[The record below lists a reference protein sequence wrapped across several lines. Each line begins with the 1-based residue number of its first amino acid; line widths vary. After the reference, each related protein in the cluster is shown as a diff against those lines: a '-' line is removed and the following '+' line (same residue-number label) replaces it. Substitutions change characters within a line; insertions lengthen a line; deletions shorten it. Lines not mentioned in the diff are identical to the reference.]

1 MHDPHR
7 PIRDRN
13 EPHEPQESADPRR
26 WKALAAVSLAQFIL
40 ILDLTVVNVA
50 LPDLGA
56 DLDLSRTAFTW
67 AVSAYVLFFGG
78 LLLLGGRFADVFGT
92 RPMMQTGLVIFTLAS
107 LASGLA
113 QNETLLIGG
122 RIGQGVG
129 AALLSPAA
137 LSTITSIFHGE
148 ERTRALSVWASLGG
162 LGFATGVLVG
172 GILTSAPGWRWVFF
186 INVPVG
192 VVLLAAIRAVVP
204 LRRPDRTAGRI
215 DVLGAVTVT
224 AATGSLVYGMIN
236 AGDDGWADFET
247 LVPIAAAI
255 VLYGVFVVVERT
267 VRNPL
272 MHPSLLSR
280 RPIVTGAFLMFI
292 ASGVL
297 IADLF
302 LGSQY
307 LQHLRGLS
315 ALETGLF
322 FLPAALG
329 LLIGAIAA
337 GRLVGTIGT
346 RPVAVVGL
354 TLVAIGNGL
363 LIGLSVDGNVYVEA
377 LPGTFLFALGGGP
390 LFVCA
395 TTSALGRVGR
405 HEAGLVSG
413 VVNTF
418 NQLGAA
424 LCVAVASTVA
434 AAGLT
439 RTSSIDGFTDA
450 FTVFTVVAAV
460 AAVLVYAHPVPTADQ
475 RQAAYGC
482 WRGSRSHL
490 RHVDAHSRVAG
501 AVCLCPAV
509 LVGSGRWR
517 AAEPCYGG
525 DRAGAAACGARAHR
539 RTGCRPDGGR
549 PAWC

>member
-1 MHDPHR
+1 MHHPHH
-7 PIRDRN
+7 PVRDTD
-13 EPHEPQESADPRR
+13 EPREPQECADPRR
-26 WKALAAVSLAQFIL
+26 WKALAVISVAQFML

-67 AVSAYVLFFGG
+67 AVSAYGLVFGG
-78 LLLLGGRFADVFGT
+78 LLLLGGRFADVFGART
-92 RPMMQTGLVIFTLAS
+92 MMLTGLVIFTLAS

-122 RIGQGVG
+122 RVAQGVG

-137 LSTITSIFHGE
+137 LSTVTSIFHGE
-148 ERTRALSVWASLGG
+148 ERNKALSVWASLGG
-162 LGFATGVLVG
+162 LGFAAGVLIG
-172 GILTSAPGWRWVFF
+172 GILTSGPGWRWVFF

-192 VVLLAAIRAVVP
+192 VVLLATIRTVVP
-204 LRRPDRTAGRI
+204 PRRPARAAGRI

-224 AATGSLVYGMIN
+224 AATGSLIYGMIN
-236 AGDDGWADFET
+236 AGDAGWADLET
-247 LVPIAAAI
+247 LLPMAAAI
-255 VLYGVFVVVERT
+255 VLYAVFVVVERT

-280 RPIVTGAFLMFI
+280 RPIATGAFLMLI

-307 LQHLRGLS
+307 LQHLRDLS

-322 FLPAALG
+322 FLPAALA
-329 LLIGAIAA
+329 LMIGAIAA

-354 TLVAIGNGL
+354 ALVAIGNGL
-363 LIGLSVDGNVYVEA
+363 LIGLSADGTVYVEA

-395 TTSALGRVGR
+395 TTSALGRVGQ

-413 VVNTF
+413 IVNTF

-424 LCVAVASTVA
+424 ICVAVASTVA

-439 RTSSIDGFTDA
+439 RTPSIDGFSNA
-450 FTVFTVVAAV
+450 FTVFTIVAVVAAV
-460 AAVLVYAHPVPTADQ
+460 LSLRLVP
-475 RQAAYGC
+475 
-482 WRGSRSHL
+482 
-490 RHVDAHSRVAG
+490 
-501 AVCLCPAV
+501 
-509 LVGSGRWR
+509 SGT
-517 AAEPCYGG
+517 PQI
-525 DRAGAAACGARAHR
+525 
-539 RTGCRPDGGR
+539 TG
-549 PAWC
+549 

>member
-1 MHDPHR
+1 MHHPHH
-7 PIRDRN
+7 PVRDTD
-13 EPHEPQESADPRR
+13 EPREPQECADPRR
-26 WKALAAVSLAQFIL
+26 WKALAVISVAQFML

-56 DLDLSRTAFTW
+56 DLDLSRTGFTW
-67 AVSAYVLFFGG
+67 AVSAYGLVFGG
-78 LLLLGGRFADVFGT
+78 LLLLGGRFADVFGART
-92 RPMMQTGLVIFTLAS
+92 MMLTGLVIFTLAS

-122 RIGQGVG
+122 RVAQGVG

-137 LSTITSIFHGE
+137 LSTVTSIFHGE
-148 ERTRALSVWASLGG
+148 ERNKALSVWASLGG
-162 LGFATGVLVG
+162 LGFAAGVLIG
-172 GILTSAPGWRWVFF
+172 GILTSGPGWRWVFF

-192 VVLLAAIRAVVP
+192 VVLLATIRTVVP
-204 LRRPDRTAGRI
+204 PRRPARAAGRI

-224 AATGSLVYGMIN
+224 AATGSLIYGMIN
-236 AGDDGWADFET
+236 AGDAGWADLET
-247 LVPIAAAI
+247 LLPMAAAI
-255 VLYGVFVVVERT
+255 VLYAVFVVVERT

-280 RPIVTGAFLMFI
+280 RPIATGAFLMLI

-307 LQHLRGLS
+307 LQHLRDLS

-322 FLPAALG
+322 FLPAALA
-329 LLIGAIAA
+329 LMIGAIAA

-354 TLVAIGNGL
+354 ALVAIGNGL
-363 LIGLSVDGNVYVEA
+363 LIGLSADGTVYVEA

-395 TTSALGRVGR
+395 TTSALGRVGQ

-413 VVNTF
+413 IVNTF

-424 LCVAVASTVA
+424 ICVAVASTVA

-439 RTSSIDGFTDA
+439 RTPSIDGFSNA
-450 FTVFTVVAAV
+450 FTVFTIVAVVAAV
-460 AAVLVYAHPVPTADQ
+460 LSLRLVP
-475 RQAAYGC
+475 
-482 WRGSRSHL
+482 
-490 RHVDAHSRVAG
+490 
-501 AVCLCPAV
+501 
-509 LVGSGRWR
+509 SGT
-517 AAEPCYGG
+517 PQI
-525 DRAGAAACGARAHR
+525 
-539 RTGCRPDGGR
+539 TG
-549 PAWC
+549 

>member
-1 MHDPHR
+1 MHDPQDLV
-7 PIRDRN
+7 RDTN
-13 EPHEPQESADPRR
+13 EPRERQESADPRR
-26 WKALAAVSLAQFIL
+26 WTALAVIAVAQFML

-78 LLLLGGRFADVFGT
+78 LLLLGGRLADAFGA
-92 RPMMQTGLVIFTLAS
+92 RPVMLTGLVIFTLAS

-113 QNETLLIGG
+113 QTQTLLLGG

-148 ERTRALSVWASLGG
+148 ERNKALSVWASLGG
-162 LGFATGVLVG
+162 IGFAAGVLVG
-172 GILTSAPGWRWVFF
+172 GILTAGPGWRWVFF

-192 VVLLAAIRAVVP
+192 IVLLAAIRAVVP
-204 LRRPDRTAGRI
+204 LRRSDRAARRI
-215 DVLGAVTVT
+215 DVLGAVIVT
-224 AATGSLVYGMIN
+224 AATGLFIYGMIN
-236 AGDDGWADFET
+236 AGEGGWADLGT
-247 LVPIAAAI
+247 LLPIVAAI
-255 VLYGVFVVVERT
+255 VLYAVFVVVEGT
-267 VRNPL
+267 VPTPL
-272 MHPSLLSR
+272 LHPSLLSR
-280 RPIVTGAFLMFI
+280 QPVAAGAFLMLV

-297 IADLF
+297 VAGVF

-322 FLPAALG
+322 FLPAALA
-329 LLIGAIAA
+329 LMIGAIAA

-354 TLVAIGNGL
+354 ALVAIGNGL
-363 LIGLSVDGNVYVEA
+363 LIGLSAGGNVYLEA
-377 LPGTFLFALGGGP
+377 LPAVVVFALGGGP

-395 TTSALGRVGR
+395 TTSALGRVGQ

-424 LCVAVASTVA
+424 ICVAVASTVA

-439 RTSSIDGFTDA
+439 PIPSLDGFTDA
-450 FTVFTVVAAV
+450 FTVFTIVAAV
-460 AAVLVYAHPVPTADQ
+460 AAVVSLRLVPSGTPQLTSAPHAH
-475 RQAAYGC
+475 
-482 WRGSRSHL
+482 
-490 RHVDAHSRVAG
+490 
-501 AVCLCPAV
+501 
-509 LVGSGRWR
+509 
-517 AAEPCYGG
+517 
-525 DRAGAAACGARAHR
+525 
-539 RTGCRPDGGR
+539 
-549 PAWC
+549 